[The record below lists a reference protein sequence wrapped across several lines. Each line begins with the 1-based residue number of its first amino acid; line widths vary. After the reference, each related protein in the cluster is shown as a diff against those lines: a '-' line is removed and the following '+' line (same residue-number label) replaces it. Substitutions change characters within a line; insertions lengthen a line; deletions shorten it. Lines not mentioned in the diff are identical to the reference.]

1 VPQAG
6 QGANPAILGA
16 MPHRFAIVLLAIALG
31 LSGAAPAPA
40 APACAAPPPA
50 VTVKVNLADPVIDNS
65 LPQPALQKIAGP
77 AYHGGHTLG
86 LYRAEYRASW
96 TTRLGERSS
105 AGETCRWIES
115 VAIEIATPKRTI
127 YVIRERKPGTCYYE
141 SVLAHERKH
150 EAADDAVVA
159 AYLPRLEQE
168 VRAAAAAAPSQPGA
182 GRDGTA
188 ARRRLLAPV
197 EAAIKRGLVELDE
210 ARRARQSRID
220 TPQEYR
226 RVGAACG

>member
-1 VPQAG
+1 MSA
-6 QGANPAILGA
+6 
-16 MPHRFAIVLLAIALG
+16 RFAIAVVGGALALAAAG
-31 LSGAAPAPA
+31 PMSARAAPV
-40 APACAAPPPA
+40 CAAPRPA

-77 AYHGGHTLG
+77 AYHGGRTLG

-96 TTRLGERSS
+96 TTRLGERWSG
-105 AGETCRWIES
+105 GETCRWIES

-150 EAADDAVVA
+150 QAADDAVVA

-168 VRAAAAAAPSQPGA
+168 VRAAAAAAPSQPAA

-197 EAAIKRGLVELDE
+197 EAAIKRGLAELDE
-210 ARRARQSRID
+210 VRRARQSRID